1 MRKFLLL
8 SILMLAAISS
18 LILLIVP
25 RLDAW
30 FSRSGG
36 EGDRIGISENM
47 FKAEVLAVV
56 EEGTVELGD
65 RTQRYQILR
74 VEVLEGPWK
83 GQILEIDYGKRQIRP
98 EGLTLG
104 LGDRLLLNIDQGPD
118 GSLYAFFVDYVRTRS
133 LLWLLLAFVLLSVL
147 ISGWQGARGLLG
159 LLISLVAILGFIIP
173 SILQGKDPTVVSVLG
188 GFVLLGVTLY
198 LIYGWSL
205 KTHAAVLGLLCT
217 LVFAGIVV
225 SFFINLTRLTGYGN
239 EDALFVIQQSDIRI
253 DMRGLVLAGM
263 MIGAMGALDDL
274 VITQASVV
282 LELFDADPGVNF
294 RSLYQRAIRVGRDHV
309 SAMINTLFMAYAG
322 AALPTLV
329 LFSLSGQGFLDLIN
343 LEFVAEEVVRTLAGS
358 LGLIAAAPI
367 STFIASLM
375 AVNQGRLRSAFRSL
389 KLARPEMVSRQHEG
403 SPNDMQA
410 RPRPPKGEQDE
421 GAHNAGR

>member
-1 MRKFLLL
+1 MTNDMRKFLFL
-8 SILMLAAISS
+8 SVLMLVLIAV

-25 RLDAW
+25 RLDDW
-30 FSRSGG
+30 LSPSSG
-36 EGDRIGISENM
+36 EGDRIGIGENM
-47 FKAEVLAVV
+47 FKAEVLEVV

-65 RTQRYQILR
+65 RTQPYQILR

-83 GQILEIDYGKRQIRP
+83 GQIQEIDYGKRQIRP
-98 EGLTLG
+98 EGLTLRQ
-104 LGDRLLLNIDQGPD
+104 GDRLLLNIDQGPD
-118 GSLYAFFVDYVRTRS
+118 GSVYAFFVDYVRTRS
-133 LLWLLLAFVLLSVL
+133 LLWLLLAFVLLSIL

-159 LLISLVAILGFIIP
+159 LLLSLVAILGFIIP
-173 SILQGKDPTVVSVLG
+173 SILQGKDPTIVSVLG
-188 GFVLLGVTLY
+188 GFVLLGITLY

-217 LVFAGIVV
+217 LIFAGIMV
-225 SFFINLTRLTGYGN
+225 STFINLTRLTGYGN

-282 LELFDADPGVNF
+282 LELYDADPGVDF

-367 STFIASLM
+367 STSIASLM
-375 AVNQGRLRSAFRSL
+375 AVNQGRLRSVF
-389 KLARPEMVSRQHEG
+389 
-403 SPNDMQA
+403 
-410 RPRPPKGEQDE
+410 RPRGYAGVEMGSRHEEDPDDLQTHPPEGEMGE
-421 GAHNAGR
+421 GV

>member
-1 MRKFLLL
+1 MTNDMRKFLFL
-8 SILMLAAISS
+8 SILALILISG

-25 RLDAW
+25 RLDALL
-30 FSRSGG
+30 SRSGG

-47 FKAEVLAVV
+47 YKAEVLEVV
-56 EEGTVELGD
+56 EEGTVDLGD
-65 RTQRYQILR
+65 RTQPYQILR

-83 GQILEIDYGKRQIRP
+83 GQIQEIDYGKRQIRP

-104 LGDRLLLNIDQGPD
+104 QGDRLLLSIDEGPD
-118 GSLYAFFVDYVRTRS
+118 GSVHAFFIDYVRTRS
-133 LLWLLLAFVLLSVL
+133 LLWLLLAFIVLSVL
-147 ISGWQGARGLLG
+147 ISGWQGVRGLLG
-159 LLISLVAILGFIIP
+159 LLLSLVAILGFIIP
-173 SILQGKDPTVVSVLG
+173 SILQGKDPTVVSILG
-188 GFVLLGVTLY
+188 GFVLLGITLY
-198 LIYGWSL
+198 LIYGLSL

-217 LVFAGIVV
+217 LVFTGIMV
-225 SFFINLTRLTGYGN
+225 STFINLTRLTGYGN
-239 EDALFVIQQSDIRI
+239 EDALYVIQQSDIRI

-282 LELFDADPGVNF
+282 LELFDADPGLDF

-329 LFSLSGQGFLDLIN
+329 LFSLSGQVFLDLIN

-367 STFIASLM
+367 STGIASLM
-375 AVNQGRLRSAFRSL
+375 AVNQSRLRSAFRSHEFAGA
-389 KLARPEMVSRQHEG
+389 ARGSRHDG
-403 SPNDMQA
+403 SPHDVEA
-410 RPRPPKGEQDE
+410 RPPKGDE
-421 GAHNAGR
+421 DDGV

>member
-1 MRKFLLL
+1 
-8 SILMLAAISS
+8 
-18 LILLIVP
+18 V
-25 RLDAW
+25 
-30 FSRSGG
+30 
-36 EGDRIGISENM
+36 
-47 FKAEVLAVV
+47 
-56 EEGTVELGD
+56 
-65 RTQRYQILR
+65 
-74 VEVLEGPWK
+74 
-83 GQILEIDYGKRQIRP
+83 
-98 EGLTLG
+98 
-104 LGDRLLLNIDQGPD
+104 
-118 GSLYAFFVDYVRTRS
+118 YAFFVDYVRTRS
-133 LLWLLLAFVLLSVL
+133 LLWLLLAFILLSIL

-159 LLISLVAILGFIIP
+159 LLLSLVAILGFIIP
-173 SILQGKDPTVVSVLG
+173 SILQGKDPTIVSVLG
-188 GFVLLGVTLY
+188 GFVLLGITLY

-217 LVFAGIVV
+217 LIFAGIMV
-225 SFFINLTRLTGYGN
+225 STFINLTRLTGYGN

-282 LELFDADPGVNF
+282 LELYDADPGVDF

-367 STFIASLM
+367 STSIASLM
-375 AVNQGRLRSAFRSL
+375 AVNQGRLRSVF
-389 KLARPEMVSRQHEG
+389 
-403 SPNDMQA
+403 
-410 RPRPPKGEQDE
+410 RPRGYAGVEMGRRHEEDPDDLQTHPPEREMGE
-421 GAHNAGR
+421 GV